1 MSFLSLSATVW
12 DISDIFKETFFG
24 TDKLFLKAFQ
34 GYYGWFVQKHA
45 LIFNIFLLLLR
56 LKLTLRKSSCIDN
69 SGVFKTEILSYDIRH
84 DNWFHN
90 MVIYEVYIDF
100 RICNISE
107 QIQALGIP
115 RKYRAVRCSLLLSY

>member
-45 LIFNIFLLLLR
+45 KFL
-56 LKLTLRKSSCIDN
+56 
-69 SGVFKTEILSYDIRH
+69 ILSYF
-84 DNWFHN
+84 NS
-90 MVIYEVYIDF
+90 
-100 RICNISE
+100 ISDGY
-107 QIQALGIP
+107 QNAL
-115 RKYRAVRCSLLLSY
+115 KL